1 MIWDFAGEPVPPA
14 LADDVCRVSA
24 DAVDG
29 LLGHRLADL
38 LAPHEL
44 AAFGIRATDVIR
56 DGRFPEPEP
65 GYHAVP
71 WPLV

>member
-1 MIWDFAGEPVPPA
+1 MAELDDGPVGRRLSALLAPA
-14 LADDVCRVSA
+14 ELA
-24 DAVDG
+24 AVG
-29 LLGHRLADL
+29 MRAADL
-38 LAPHEL
+38 L
-44 AAFGIRATDVIR
+44 R